1 MMGNI
6 IVSIVKVDLLRI
18 LQKSQRLFSI
28 MTLGTSIG
36 PLVIGHPSMVS
47 VRCPLYQSPWY
58 L

>member
-6 IVSIVKVDLLRI
+6 IVSIVEVDLLRI

-36 PLVIGHPSMVS
+36 PLVIGHPMVS